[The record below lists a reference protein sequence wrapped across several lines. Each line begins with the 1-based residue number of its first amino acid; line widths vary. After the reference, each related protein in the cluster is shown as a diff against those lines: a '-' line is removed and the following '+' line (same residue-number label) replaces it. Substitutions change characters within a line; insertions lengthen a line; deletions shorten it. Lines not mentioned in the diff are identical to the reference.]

1 MRKWLVGRLIMIC
14 IFAAVLC
21 GCTQEPE
28 EGEAAVEGKEVIRLY
43 YTNET
48 ATTLQEVEVLL
59 EDHLRAQERI
69 GEIIKKMQAP
79 PEDMFSI
86 IPQGVE
92 ISHSVSY
99 NSITE
104 KQEIRLEIDGP
115 YESLTPNM
123 ENVFRVGLMKSL
135 IRLENVG
142 SVELYVNTENE
153 QGGKESVRISYLTVD
168 NVIVNEADAN
178 FFRDEVELTLY
189 FINENGDKLVEEKR
203 TTTVWI
209 SEVIAEEIMNMLI
222 AGPQVEGHKASI
234 PNGTV
239 INQILLRNNVCY
251 VDLSE
256 AFVRNQV
263 AGELT
268 EQLTIYSIV
277 NSLTE
282 YYGVDSVQFLI
293 DGQPREYYKSHVLIN
308 TPLIFN
314 EELVE
319 TEED

>member
-1 MRKWLVGRLIMIC
+1 M
-14 IFAAVLC
+14 
-21 GCTQEPE
+21 
-28 EGEAAVEGKEVIRLY
+28 
-43 YTNET
+43 
-48 ATTLQEVEVLL
+48 
-59 EDHLRAQERI
+59 
-69 GEIIKKMQAP
+69 
-79 PEDMFSI
+79 
-86 IPQGVE
+86 
-92 ISHSVSY
+92 
-99 NSITE
+99 
-104 KQEIRLEIDGP
+104 
-115 YESLTPNM
+115 
-123 ENVFRVGLMKSL
+123 
-135 IRLENVG
+135 
-142 SVELYVNTENE
+142 
-153 QGGKESVRISYLTVD
+153 
-168 NVIVNEADAN
+168 IVNEADAN

-308 TPLIFN
+308 TPLVFN

>member
-239 INQILLRNNVCY
+239 INQILL
-251 VDLSE
+251 
-256 AFVRNQV
+256 
-263 AGELT
+263 
-268 EQLTIYSIV
+268 
-277 NSLTE
+277 
-282 YYGVDSVQFLI
+282 
-293 DGQPREYYKSHVLIN
+293 
-308 TPLIFN
+308 
-314 EELVE
+314 
-319 TEED
+319 